1 MKIFEIGTGYTSVP
15 ARMGAAT
22 EIVVA
27 ELTTS
32 MRKLGEDV
40 TIVDI
45 KDKNRMP
52 TRLPITE
59 AYMPQ
64 FFRNSFAS
72 VGITDF
78 IPVAFIR

>member
-32 MRKLGEDV
+32 MRKLSL
-40 TIVDI
+40 IHI
-45 KDKNRMP
+45 
-52 TRLPITE
+52 
-59 AYMPQ
+59 
-64 FFRNSFAS
+64 
-72 VGITDF
+72 
-78 IPVAFIR
+78 